1 MKIPVINGSYS
12 RHNSMKEKKENSARK
27 QDPLRGLDLSR
38 TEDFAVVYDF
48 FSAKIWRH
56 IYLRTSNPEDTND
69 LIAQVFTKTWEYV
82 KTGKRIK
89 NIKPFLY
96 KTANNLFIDW
106 YRARQKVTELQTE
119 LSGEEHEN
127 LLVQEDGSRQLLT
140 SLASQAEIS
149 QALNKIAI
157 KDKELLIM
165 RFVEELEIS
174 EIAEILGKSRGT
186 TAVALHRA
194 LKSLE
199 KILNNHAGEL

>member
-1 MKIPVINGSYS
+1 
-12 RHNSMKEKKENSARK
+12 MKEKKNISVK
-27 QDPLRGLDLSR
+27 HSQDPLRGLDLR
-38 TEDFAVVYDF
+38 KAEDFAVVYDYY
-48 FSAKIWRH
+48 SAKIWRH
-56 IYLRTSNPEDTND
+56 IYLRTSSPEDTND
-69 LIAQVFTKTWEYV
+69 LIAEVFTKTWEYV

-96 KTANNLFIDW
+96 KSANNLFIDW

-127 LLVQEDGSRQLLT
+127 LLVQEDTSRQLLS
-140 SLASQAEIS
+140 SLASQEEIA
-149 QALNKIAI
+149 QALNKIAA

-165 RFVEELEIS
+165 RFVDELEIS
-174 EIAEILGKSRGT
+174 EIAEILDKSRGT

-199 KILNNHAGEL
+199 KFLNNHAGEL